1 MWTATHESHAGW
13 REICIFIMSVIWTA
27 EPFSHASSASEGI
40 LIFYLDYCPV
50 RIGNSSFILPVI
62 SAMCRQRRA
71 LANIQTACG
80 LNALVED
87 SQHCSAVQEAGL
99 ALIIHEDWFGRFFS
113 LLCWLHACCY
123 EPWSLPT
130 SGSVRKGESANNACG
145 ILCDWLNLSFEIK
158 PTLKLK
164 V

>member
-1 MWTATHESHAGW
+1 MWTATESHAGW
-13 REICIFIMSVIWTA
+13 REICIFIMSVIWKA
-27 EPFSHASSASEGI
+27 APFSHASSAIEVI
-40 LIFYLDYCPV
+40 LIFYLDYCLV

-80 LNALVED
+80 LDLLVED

-99 ALIIHEDWFGRFFS
+99 ALIIHEGWFGRFFS
-113 LLCWLHACCY
+113 LLCWLHAYCY

-158 PTLKLK
+158 PILKLK

>member
-1 MWTATHESHAGW
+1 MWTAAESHAGW
-13 REICIFIMSVIWTA
+13 REICIFIMSVIWKA
-27 EPFSHASSASEGI
+27 EPFSHASSAIEVI
-40 LIFYLDYCPV
+40 IVYLDYCLV

-71 LANIQTACG
+71 LADIQTACR
-80 LNALVED
+80 LNLLMED

-99 ALIIHEDWFGRFFS
+99 ALIIHEGCFGRFFS

-130 SGSVRKGESANNACG
+130 SGSVRKGESAN
-145 ILCDWLNLSFEIK
+145 
-158 PTLKLK
+158 
-164 V
+164 